1 MQKYTRLQYFVI
13 LRKGLSVKM
22 AAERLSLQVLSPEKA
37 FFDGEVDEIV
47 FSTPEG
53 SIGIMNGHAPMIAA
67 VSEGVVEIIVDG
79 ESKVAAVGQG
89 FCEIEYHR
97 AVFYLDTAEWA
108 EDIDVARARE
118 ALERANHRIHNIQS
132 RQEYQRTQ
140 ASISRALARLKAA
153 ESGSVRNH
161 H

>member
-1 MQKYTRLQYFVI
+1 MDATPFLLQI
-13 LRKGLSVKM
+13 
-22 AAERLSLQVLSPEKA
+22 LSPEKC
-37 FFDGEVDEIV
+37 FFDGEVSEIV

-53 SIGIMNGHAPMIAA
+53 SIGIMDGHSPMIAA
-67 VSEGVVEIIVDG
+67 VSEGVVEIFTDG
-79 ESKVAAVGQG
+79 DRRIAAVGQG
-89 FCEIEYHR
+89 FCEITYHH

-118 ALERANHRIHNIQS
+118 ALGRANHRIHNIQS
-132 RQEYQRTQ
+132 RQEYLRTQ

-153 ESGSVRNH
+153 ESGLGRNH